1 MNTCLNKV
9 LFILTLKDNSGQ
21 SVNVTFN
28 FVSIHHAPVR
38 TIFQNILLL
47 RASTQMEVM
56 HLSAENENYAFQ
68 VMVRY
73 LKV

>member
-38 TIFQNILLL
+38 TIFQHFFV
-47 RASTQMEVM
+47 VM

>member
-38 TIFQNILLL
+38 TIFQHFFGVESKHTDGSY
-47 RASTQMEVM
+47 ASV
-56 HLSAENENYAFQ
+56 SG
-68 VMVRY
+68 
-73 LKV
+73 K

>member
-38 TIFQNILLL
+38 TIFQ
-47 RASTQMEVM
+47 QFFVVD
-56 HLSAENENYAFQ
+56 LSAENENYAFQ